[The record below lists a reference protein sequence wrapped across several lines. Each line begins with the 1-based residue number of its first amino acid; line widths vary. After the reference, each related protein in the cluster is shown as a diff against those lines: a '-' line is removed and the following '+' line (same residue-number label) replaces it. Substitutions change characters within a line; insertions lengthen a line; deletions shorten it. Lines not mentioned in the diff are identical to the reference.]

1 MKEFFLFKL
10 NLIIK
15 MEPNLNTIKNN
26 DDEPEYKDP
35 FNIKSNNAL
44 DRQNKFLSLRKN
56 KRNRK
61 EFAKTEDEQIKE
73 KYELNQNS
81 FNPSNN
87 VIQNFFNSQEKTAFL
102 YDLISST
109 NFKDMNIGNSDIN
122 LIKFIIVQCLNYYK
136 SVEDDAD
143 SIKKFFTDIIVTNLI
158 DIMNIYKNDNNI
170 VYSISNL
177 LEKLTYYS
185 NTIAKS
191 ITSNPISLQKIFDCL
206 NFSNDQVSPE
216 ILKLIYNC
224 YEIDEDAVN
233 QNCNI
238 GVYVFDNI
246 NKFSSEKNIEKNNNI
261 TFLNSTYFKML
272 VSFLDL
278 LINENTE
285 KVYKNFESVKKNNI
299 IFILLVL
306 CRDTIDENYKLNAHL
321 GLIKMFDIIDE
332 KELDVKKFGVCEI
345 ASTFLPHIILESNSA
360 DIVASSMKILEQ
372 FSYLCDIN
380 ELINKDLINQIEQI
394 LLAFIDMNENRN
406 NPKFYYKN
414 FTKSI
419 IGDILKSIS
428 FIILNCLADYEDE
441 YIDNDWKD
449 YIINETRIIEYF
461 TLCLKI
467 KDIDE
472 ENLVSIYSF
481 YKDFLND
488 GNQKERFM
496 KLILSNF
503 LEIGLVENLKINII
517 NKKYEVIQEILE
529 LSLIMLKKV
538 DELKINQINFIKL
551 YLEKKGFKEM
561 LTTIEGLDFG
571 NASNSELARNIKI
584 NFFK

>member
-1 MKEFFLFKL
+1 
-10 NLIIK
+10 

-136 SVEDDAD
+136 SVEDNAD

-206 NFSNDQVSPE
+206 NYSNDQVSPE

-246 NKFSSEKNIEKNNNI
+246 NKFSSEKNIEQNKNI

-472 ENLVSIYSF
+472 ENLVNIYSF
-481 YKDFLND
+481 YKDFLDD

>member
-1 MKEFFLFKL
+1 
-10 NLIIK
+10 

-109 NFKDMNIGNSDIN
+109 NFKDMNIENSDIN

-285 KVYKNFESVKKNNI
+285 KVYKNFETVKKNNI

-306 CRDTIDENYKLNAHL
+306 CRDAIDENYKLNAHL

-481 YKDFLND
+481 YKDFLDD

>member
-1 MKEFFLFKL
+1 
-10 NLIIK
+10 

-109 NFKDMNIGNSDIN
+109 NFKDMNIENSDIN

-136 SVEDDAD
+136 SVEDNPD

-261 TFLNSTYFKML
+261 TFLNSAYFKML

-481 YKDFLND
+481 YKDFLDD

>member
-1 MKEFFLFKL
+1 
-10 NLIIK
+10 

-136 SVEDDAD
+136 SVEDNPD

-449 YIINETRIIEYF
+449 YIINETKIIEYF

-472 ENLVSIYSF
+472 ENLVNIYSF
-481 YKDFLND
+481 YKDFLDD

-561 LTTIEGLDFG
+561 LTTIEGIDFG
-571 NASNSELARNIKI
+571 NVSNSELARNIKI
-584 NFFK
+584 NFFN

>member
-1 MKEFFLFKL
+1 
-10 NLIIK
+10 

-136 SVEDDAD
+136 SVEDNPD

-158 DIMNIYKNDNNI
+158 DIMNIYKNDSNI

-306 CRDTIDENYKLNAHL
+306 CRDTIDENYKLNAHY

-428 FIILNCLADYEDE
+428 FIVLNCLADYEDE

-481 YKDFLND
+481 YKDFLDN

>member
-1 MKEFFLFKL
+1 
-10 NLIIK
+10 

-61 EFAKTEDEQIKE
+61 EFTKTEDEQIKE

-136 SVEDDAD
+136 SVEDNPD

-261 TFLNSTYFKML
+261 TFLNSAYFKML

-285 KVYKNFESVKKNNI
+285 KVYKNFETVKKNNI

-306 CRDTIDENYKLNAHL
+306 CRDTIDENYKLNAHY

-481 YKDFLND
+481 YKDFLDD

>member
-1 MKEFFLFKL
+1 
-10 NLIIK
+10 

-35 FNIKSNNAL
+35 FSIKSNNAL

-136 SVEDDAD
+136 SVEDNPD

-449 YIINETRIIEYF
+449 YIINETKIIEYF

-472 ENLVSIYSF
+472 ENLVNIYSF
-481 YKDFLND
+481 YKDFLDD

-538 DELKINQINFIKL
+538 DEWKINQINFIKL

>member
-1 MKEFFLFKL
+1 
-10 NLIIK
+10 

-136 SVEDDAD
+136 SVEDNSE

-306 CRDTIDENYKLNAHL
+306 CRDTIDENYKLNAHY

-449 YIINETRIIEYF
+449 YIINETKIIEYF

-481 YKDFLND
+481 YKDFLDD

>member
-1 MKEFFLFKL
+1 
-10 NLIIK
+10 

-136 SVEDDAD
+136 SVEDNPD

-261 TFLNSTYFKML
+261 TFLNSAYFKML

-306 CRDTIDENYKLNAHL
+306 CRDTIDENYKLNAHY

-449 YIINETRIIEYF
+449 YIINETKIIEYF

-472 ENLVSIYSF
+472 ENLVNIYSF
-481 YKDFLND
+481 YKDFLDD

>member
-1 MKEFFLFKL
+1 
-10 NLIIK
+10 

-136 SVEDDAD
+136 SVEDNSD

-306 CRDTIDENYKLNAHL
+306 CRDTIDENYKLNAHY

-449 YIINETRIIEYF
+449 YIINETKIIEYF

-472 ENLVSIYSF
+472 ENLVNIYSF
-481 YKDFLND
+481 YKDFLDD

-571 NASNSELARNIKI
+571 NASNSELARNIRI

>member
-1 MKEFFLFKL
+1 
-10 NLIIK
+10 

-136 SVEDDAD
+136 SVEDNPD

-306 CRDTIDENYKLNAHL
+306 CRDTIDENYKLNAHY

-449 YIINETRIIEYF
+449 YIINETKIIEYF

-472 ENLVSIYSF
+472 ENLVNIYSF
-481 YKDFLND
+481 YKDFLDD

-571 NASNSELARNIKI
+571 NASNSELARNIRI

>member
-1 MKEFFLFKL
+1 
-10 NLIIK
+10 

-109 NFKDMNIGNSDIN
+109 NFKDMNIENSDIN

-136 SVEDDAD
+136 SVEDNPD

-285 KVYKNFESVKKNNI
+285 KVYKNFETVKKNNI

-306 CRDTIDENYKLNAHL
+306 CRDAIDENYKLNAHL

-449 YIINETRIIEYF
+449 YIINETKIIEYF

-472 ENLVSIYSF
+472 ENLVNIYSF
-481 YKDFLND
+481 YKDFLDD

>member
-1 MKEFFLFKL
+1 
-10 NLIIK
+10 

-136 SVEDDAD
+136 SVEDNPD

-306 CRDTIDENYKLNAHL
+306 CRDTIDENYKLNAHY

-472 ENLVSIYSF
+472 ENLVNIYSF
-481 YKDFLND
+481 YKDFLDD

>member
-1 MKEFFLFKL
+1 
-10 NLIIK
+10 

-109 NFKDMNIGNSDIN
+109 NFKDINIGNSDIN

-136 SVEDDAD
+136 SVEDNPD

-158 DIMNIYKNDNNI
+158 DIMNIYKNDSNI

-261 TFLNSTYFKML
+261 TFLNSAYFKML

-285 KVYKNFESVKKNNI
+285 KVYKNFETVKKNNI

-481 YKDFLND
+481 YKDFLDD

>member
-1 MKEFFLFKL
+1 
-10 NLIIK
+10 

-109 NFKDMNIGNSDIN
+109 NFKDMNIENSDIN

-136 SVEDDAD
+136 SVEDNPD

-306 CRDTIDENYKLNAHL
+306 CRDTIDENYKLNAHY

-449 YIINETRIIEYF
+449 YIINETKIIEYF

-472 ENLVSIYSF
+472 ENLVNIYSF
-481 YKDFLND
+481 YKDFLDD

>member
-1 MKEFFLFKL
+1 
-10 NLIIK
+10 

-109 NFKDMNIGNSDIN
+109 NFKDINIGNSDIN

-136 SVEDDAD
+136 SVEDNPD

-306 CRDTIDENYKLNAHL
+306 CRDTIDENYKLNAHY

-449 YIINETRIIEYF
+449 YIINETKIIEYF

-481 YKDFLND
+481 YKDFLDD

>member
-1 MKEFFLFKL
+1 
-10 NLIIK
+10 

-136 SVEDDAD
+136 SVEDNPD

-449 YIINETRIIEYF
+449 YIINETKIIEYF

-472 ENLVSIYSF
+472 ENLVNIYSF
-481 YKDFLND
+481 YKDFLDD

>member
-1 MKEFFLFKL
+1 
-10 NLIIK
+10 

-136 SVEDDAD
+136 SVEDNPD

-332 KELDVKKFGVCEI
+332 KELDAKKFGVCEI

-449 YIINETRIIEYF
+449 YIINETKIIEYF

-481 YKDFLND
+481 YKDFLDD

>member
-1 MKEFFLFKL
+1 
-10 NLIIK
+10 

-136 SVEDDAD
+136 SVEDNPD

-285 KVYKNFESVKKNNI
+285 KVYKNFETVKKNNI

-306 CRDTIDENYKLNAHL
+306 CRDAIDENYKLNAHL

-449 YIINETRIIEYF
+449 YIINETKIIEYF

-481 YKDFLND
+481 YKDFLDD

>member
-1 MKEFFLFKL
+1 
-10 NLIIK
+10 

-136 SVEDDAD
+136 SVEDNPD

-472 ENLVSIYSF
+472 ENLVNIYSF
-481 YKDFLND
+481 YKGFLDD

>member
-1 MKEFFLFKL
+1 
-10 NLIIK
+10 

-136 SVEDDAD
+136 SVEDNPD

-285 KVYKNFESVKKNNI
+285 KVYKNFETVKKNNI

-306 CRDTIDENYKLNAHL
+306 CRDAIDENYKLNAHL

-481 YKDFLND
+481 YKDFLDD

>member
-1 MKEFFLFKL
+1 
-10 NLIIK
+10 

>member
-1 MKEFFLFKL
+1 
-10 NLIIK
+10 

-136 SVEDDAD
+136 SVEDNPD

-158 DIMNIYKNDNNI
+158 DIMNIYKNDSNI

-481 YKDFLND
+481 YKDFLDD

>member
-1 MKEFFLFKL
+1 
-10 NLIIK
+10 

-136 SVEDDAD
+136 SVEDNPD

-306 CRDTIDENYKLNAHL
+306 CRDTIDENYKLNAHY

-481 YKDFLND
+481 YKDFLDD

>member
-1 MKEFFLFKL
+1 
-10 NLIIK
+10 

-109 NFKDMNIGNSDIN
+109 NFKVMNIGNSDIN

-136 SVEDDAD
+136 SVEDNPD

-449 YIINETRIIEYF
+449 YIINETKIIEYF

-481 YKDFLND
+481 YKDFLDD

-584 NFFK
+584 NFFKSKHNQLKFI

>member
-1 MKEFFLFKL
+1 
-10 NLIIK
+10 

-102 YDLISST
+102 FDLISST

-136 SVEDDAD
+136 SVEDNSD

-449 YIINETRIIEYF
+449 YIINETKIIEYF

-472 ENLVSIYSF
+472 ENLVNIYSF
-481 YKDFLND
+481 YKDFLDD

>member
-1 MKEFFLFKL
+1 
-10 NLIIK
+10 

-136 SVEDDAD
+136 SVEDNPD

-158 DIMNIYKNDNNI
+158 DIMNIYKNDSNI

-272 VSFLDL
+272 VAFLDL

-285 KVYKNFESVKKNNI
+285 KVYKNFETVKKNNI

-306 CRDTIDENYKLNAHL
+306 CRDTIDENYKLNAHY

-428 FIILNCLADYEDE
+428 FFILNCLADYEDE

-449 YIINETRIIEYF
+449 YIINETKIIEYF

-472 ENLVSIYSF
+472 ENLVNIYSF
-481 YKDFLND
+481 YKDFLDD

>member
-1 MKEFFLFKL
+1 
-10 NLIIK
+10 

-26 DDEPEYKDP
+26 DDKPEYKDP

-136 SVEDDAD
+136 SVEDNPD

-472 ENLVSIYSF
+472 ENLVNIYSF
-481 YKDFLND
+481 YKDFLDD

>member
-1 MKEFFLFKL
+1 
-10 NLIIK
+10 

-345 ASTFLPHIILESNSA
+345 VSTFLPHIILESNSA

-449 YIINETRIIEYF
+449 YIINETKIIEYF

-481 YKDFLND
+481 YKDFLDD

>member
-1 MKEFFLFKL
+1 
-10 NLIIK
+10 

-136 SVEDDAD
+136 SVEDNPD

-158 DIMNIYKNDNNI
+158 DIMNIYKNDSNI

-285 KVYKNFESVKKNNI
+285 KVYKNFETVKKNNI

-306 CRDTIDENYKLNAHL
+306 CRDAIDENYKLNAHL

-428 FIILNCLADYEDE
+428 FIVLNCLADYEDE

-449 YIINETRIIEYF
+449 YIINETKIIEYF

-481 YKDFLND
+481 YKDFLDD

>member
-1 MKEFFLFKL
+1 
-10 NLIIK
+10 

-136 SVEDDAD
+136 SVEDNPD

-332 KELDVKKFGVCEI
+332 KELDVKKFGVCAI

-449 YIINETRIIEYF
+449 YIINETKIIEYF

-472 ENLVSIYSF
+472 ENLVNIYSF
-481 YKDFLND
+481 YKDFLDD

-571 NASNSELARNIKI
+571 NASNSELARNIRI
-584 NFFK
+584 NFFE

>member
-1 MKEFFLFKL
+1 
-10 NLIIK
+10 

-136 SVEDDAD
+136 SVEDNPD

-449 YIINETRIIEYF
+449 YIINETKIIEYF

-481 YKDFLND
+481 YKDFLDD

>member
-1 MKEFFLFKL
+1 
-10 NLIIK
+10 

-136 SVEDDAD
+136 SVEDNPD

-306 CRDTIDENYKLNAHL
+306 CRDTIDENYKLNAHY

-449 YIINETRIIEYF
+449 YIINETKIIEYF

-472 ENLVSIYSF
+472 ENLVNIYSF
-481 YKDFLND
+481 YKDFLDD

>member
-1 MKEFFLFKL
+1 
-10 NLIIK
+10 
-15 MEPNLNTIKNN
+15 
-26 DDEPEYKDP
+26 
-35 FNIKSNNAL
+35 
-44 DRQNKFLSLRKN
+44 
-56 KRNRK
+56 
-61 EFAKTEDEQIKE
+61 
-73 KYELNQNS
+73 
-81 FNPSNN
+81 
-87 VIQNFFNSQEKTAFL
+87 
-102 YDLISST
+102 
-109 NFKDMNIGNSDIN
+109 
-122 LIKFIIVQCLNYYK
+122 
-136 SVEDDAD
+136 
-143 SIKKFFTDIIVTNLI
+143 
-158 DIMNIYKNDNNI
+158 MNIYKNDNNI

-449 YIINETRIIEYF
+449 YIINETKIIEYF

-472 ENLVSIYSF
+472 ENLVNIYSF
-481 YKDFLND
+481 YKDFLDD

>member
-1 MKEFFLFKL
+1 
-10 NLIIK
+10 

-136 SVEDDAD
+136 SVEDNPD

-158 DIMNIYKNDNNI
+158 DIMNIYKNDSNI

-216 ILKLIYNC
+216 ILRLIYNC

-306 CRDTIDENYKLNAHL
+306 CRDAIDENYKLNAHL

-449 YIINETRIIEYF
+449 YIINETKIIEYF

-481 YKDFLND
+481 YKDFLDD